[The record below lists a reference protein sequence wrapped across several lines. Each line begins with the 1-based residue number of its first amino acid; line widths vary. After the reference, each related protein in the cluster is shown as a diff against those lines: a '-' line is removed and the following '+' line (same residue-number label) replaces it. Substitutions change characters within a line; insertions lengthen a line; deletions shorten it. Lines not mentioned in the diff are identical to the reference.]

1 MHLTRVRNVTELAPL
16 ASEQIMRSYFV
27 AFGLIFACLAS
38 LHAAEPPKS
47 SGRYAVILSD
57 PSASEFALSH
67 HGATQAIESHRQ
79 QVRASQDAL
88 RSELT
93 RRKYIVT
100 GSVQSLLNAIFVVAT
115 PQQVAELRGLPGVKA
130 VRPLQRFHPNLARAV
145 VVIDANPSGW
155 NLAGG
160 MDNAGKGLKIGMI
173 DTGIDQTHPA
183 FQDPALPIPAG
194 FPKCDVQSDCAN
206 FTNNKVIVARSYIK
220 QLAAGTA
227 PNPATTSR
235 PDDYSARDR
244 DGHGTATAM
253 CAAGESNTG
262 PVATIAGVAPKAYLG
277 NYKVFGDP
285 EVNGFT
291 DGDIIIMAL
300 EDALNDG
307 MDIVSLSLGST
318 ALYGPLDTGAAC
330 GESAGT
336 PCDPEASAVEN
347 AIQSGMLVVAAAGNE
362 GENGSQTSFPTQN
375 TIDSPGDAPSAI
387 AAAGNFNGHTW
398 GSAVLVTGA
407 GVSSAIQNIQA
418 QPSLDGPQPGKTSAP
433 LFDVTPLSGDPL
445 GCGEIP
451 YGSLTGDLV
460 LIERGTCDFSTK
472 VFNAQSAGAIGVIV
486 YDPGSDDLFNPS
498 GLFGTSIPLAFIG
511 ETAGTALK
519 TFIDANPGH
528 TATLELVAQPQQYN
542 IMAAFSS
549 RGPTINGM
557 LKPDVTAVGTDLY
570 MATQRFNPDGDLYG
584 PDGFTIS
591 QGTSFSTPLVAGATA
606 LVKQVH
612 PNYTPAQMKSAVVN
626 TAVGNVLTEDGSTPA
641 FLISQ
646 GAGLLDV
653 AAAIS
658 TTVSVAPTN
667 ASFGYL
673 TSFPP
678 ANVPLQIT
686 NTGSSSVNLTL
697 AVAPLTSD
705 ANGKVSLSS
714 TSVSLSAGQSTT
726 VTAALGGTMPVA
738 GSYEGFITIKGGA
751 KEVQVPYLYV
761 VGDGVP
767 FNVTATFSVSP
778 FDCTVGQTVTD
789 GALAFQLIDQWGV
802 PISGVPITWTVNTG
816 GGSISS
822 DPTQT
827 DSETEAAPG
836 VPGFGFAGATCGP
849 TPGPQEFMATVGG
862 MQVLFDGTARLNP
875 TISPNSAVN
884 AASFQVGQGVAPG
897 SYIAL
902 FGTGLSDTTDVFT
915 TPYLPLAIDYVSVS
929 FDVPS
934 ANLSLPGLISYVS
947 PGQVNLQVPWEL
959 QGQSSAV
966 IKVTIEDSQG
976 SVYTLPLA
984 AYSPAFFDEL
994 ESGSNTPVIV
1004 AVDGS
1009 GNRIGSSHPA
1019 TRGQMVQLYANGLG
1033 PVNHQPADGALTP
1046 VSPQATTTSNPTVTI
1061 AGQPATVQFSGL
1073 APNLIGVYQLTV
1085 TVPANI
1091 SPGMQPAIVT
1101 INGIA
1106 SPAANLPVQ

>member
-1 MHLTRVRNVTELAPL
+1 
-16 ASEQIMRSYFV
+16 MRRYSV
-27 AFGLIFACLAS
+27 AFVLISACLGS
-38 LHAAEPPKS
+38 LHAAELPKS
-47 SGRYAVILSD
+47 SGRYALILAD
-57 PSASEFALSH
+57 PSAAEFAQAH
-67 HGATQAIESHRQ
+67 HGAAQAIESHRQ
-79 QVRASQDAL
+79 QVRVSQDAL

-100 GSVQSLLNAIFVVAT
+100 GSVQTLLNAVFVIAT
-115 PQQVAELRGLPGVKA
+115 PQQLAELRSLPGVKA
-130 VRPLQRFHPNLARAV
+130 VRPLRRFHPNLARAV
-145 VVIDANPSGW
+145 VVIDANPAGW

-160 MDNAGKGLKIGMI
+160 KDNAGKGLKIGMI

-194 FPKCDVQSDCAN
+194 FPKCDVQSDCTN
-206 FTNNKVIVARSYIK
+206 FTNNKVIVARSYVRL
-220 QLAAGTA
+220 LAAGTA
-227 PNPATTSR
+227 PNPAATSR

-253 CAAGESNTG
+253 CAAGESNAG

-291 DGDIIIMAL
+291 TGDIIIQAL
-300 EDALNDG
+300 EDALSDG

-318 ALYGPLDTGAAC
+318 ALSGPLDTGATC

-336 PCDPEASAVEN
+336 PCDPEAFAVES

-362 GENGSQTSFPTQN
+362 GENGSQTNFPTQN

-387 AAAGNFNGHTW
+387 SAAGNFNGHTW
-398 GSAVLVTGA
+398 GSAVLVAGA
-407 GVSSAIQNIQA
+407 GVSSTIQNIPAQA
-418 QPSLDGPQPGKTSAP
+418 SDDGPQPGKTSAP
-433 LFDVTPLSGDPL
+433 LRDVAPISGDPL
-445 GCGEIP
+445 GCSEIP
-451 YGSLTGDLV
+451 GGSLSGDLA

-472 VFNAQSAGAIGVIV
+472 VFNAQAAGAVGVII
-486 YDPGSDDLFNPS
+486 YDPTSDNLIFPD
-498 GLFGTSIPLAFIG
+498 GLFGTSIPMALIG

-519 TFIDANPGH
+519 SFIDANPGY
-528 TATLELVAQPQQYN
+528 TATLELVAEAQQYN

-584 PDGFTIS
+584 PDGYTTS
-591 QGTSFSTPLVAGATA
+591 QGTSFSTPQVTGATA

-658 TTVSVAPTN
+658 STVAVAPTN
-667 ASFGYL
+667 ISFGYL

-697 AVAPLTSD
+697 AVTPLTSD
-705 ANGKVSLSS
+705 ANAKVNLSS
-714 TSVSLSAGQSTT
+714 TTVSLSAGQSTT
-726 VTAALGGTMPVA
+726 VTASLGGTMPVS
-738 GSYEGFITIKGGA
+738 GSYEGFVTITGGA
-751 KEVQVPYLYV
+751 KPLQVPYLYV

-767 FNVTATFSVSP
+767 YNVTATFSVSP
-778 FDCTVGQTVTD
+778 FDCTVGQVVPD
-789 GALAFQLIDQWGV
+789 GALAFQLIDQCGV
-802 PISGVPITWTVNTG
+802 PIAGIPITWAVNQG

-822 DPTQT
+822 DPNAT
-827 DSETEAAPG
+827 DSETEAVPG
-836 VPGFGFAGATCGP
+836 VPGFGFATAACGP

-875 TISPNSAVN
+875 TISPSSAVN

-915 TPYLPLAIDYVSVS
+915 TPYLPLAIDNVSVS

-934 ANLSLPGLISYVS
+934 AGISLPGLISYVS

-966 IKVTIEDSQG
+966 IKVSIEDSQG

-984 AYSPAFFDEL
+984 AYSPAFFDFI
-994 ESGSNTPVIV
+994 ESSTNDDLIV
-1004 AVDGS
+1004 AEDSS

-1019 TRGQMVQLYANGLG
+1019 TRGQVVQLYANGLG
-1033 PVNHQPADGALTP
+1033 PVNNQPADGALTP
-1046 VSPQATTTSNPTVTI
+1046 VSPQATTTATPTVTI
-1061 AGQPATVQFSGL
+1061 GGQPATVQFSGL

-1091 SPGMQPAIVT
+1091 SAGIQQAVVT
-1101 INGIA
+1101 INGVS

>member
-1 MHLTRVRNVTELAPL
+1 
-16 ASEQIMRSYFV
+16 MRRYSV
-27 AFGLIFACLAS
+27 AFGLLFACLGS
-38 LHAAEPPKS
+38 LHAADLPKP
-47 SGRYAVILSD
+47 SGRYALILAD
-57 PSASEFALSH
+57 PPAAEFAQAH
-67 HGATQAIESHRQ
+67 HGAAQAIESHRQ
-79 QVRASQDAL
+79 QLRVSQDAL

-93 RRKYIVT
+93 RRHYVVT
-100 GSVQSLLNAIFVVAT
+100 GSVQRLLNSVFVIAT
-115 PQQVAELRGLPGVKA
+115 PQQLAELRSLPGVKA
-130 VRPLQRFHPNLARAV
+130 VRPLRRFHSNLARAV
-145 VVIDANPSGW
+145 VVIDANPNGW

-160 MDNAGKGLKIGMI
+160 KDNAGKGLKIGMI

-194 FPKCDVQSDCAN
+194 FPKCDVQSDCTN
-206 FTNNKVIVARSYIK
+206 FTNNKVIVARSYVK
-220 QLAAGTA
+220 LLAAGTA
-227 PNPATTSR
+227 PNPAATSR

-253 CAAGESNTG
+253 CAAGESNAG

-291 DGDIIIMAL
+291 TGDIIIQAL
-300 EDALNDG
+300 EDAQSDG

-318 ALYGPLDTGAAC
+318 ALSGPLDTGATC

-336 PCDPEASAVEN
+336 PCDPEAFAVEN
-347 AIQSGMLVVAAAGNE
+347 AIKSGMLVVAAAGNE

-387 AAAGNFNGHTW
+387 AAAGNLNGHTW
-398 GSAVLVTGA
+398 GSAVVVTGA
-407 GVSSAIQNIQA
+407 GVSSNLQNIPAQA
-418 QPSLDGPQPGKTSAP
+418 SDDGPQPGKTSAP
-433 LFDVTPLSGDPL
+433 LRDVAPISGDPL

-451 YGSLTGDLV
+451 EGSLAGDLA

-472 VFNAQSAGAIGVIV
+472 VYNAQAAGAVGVIV
-486 YDPGSDDLFNPS
+486 YDPGSDTLITPD
-498 GLFGTSIPLAFIG
+498 GLYGTSIPMALIG

-519 TFIDANPGH
+519 SFIDANPSN
-528 TATLELVAQPQQYN
+528 TVTLELVAEAQQYN

-557 LKPDVTAVGTDLY
+557 LKPDVTAVATDLY

-584 PDGFTIS
+584 PDGYTIS
-591 QGTSFSTPLVAGATA
+591 QGTSFSTPQVTGATA

-612 PNYTPAQMKSAVVN
+612 PNFTPAELKSAVVN

-646 GAGLLDV
+646 GAGLLDL

-658 TTVSVAPTN
+658 STVAVAPTN
-667 ASFGYL
+667 ISFGYL

-686 NTGSSSVNLTL
+686 NTGSSSVTLTL
-697 AVAPLTSD
+697 AVAPITSD

-714 TSVSLSAGQSTT
+714 TSVSLGAGQSTT
-726 VTAALGGTMPVA
+726 VTASLGGTMPVS
-738 GSYEGFITIKGGA
+738 GSYEGFVTITGGA
-751 KEVQVPYLYV
+751 KPLQVPYLYV

-778 FDCTVGQTVTD
+778 FDCTVGQVVPD

-802 PISGVPITWTVNTG
+802 PISGIPITWGVNIG

-822 DPTQT
+822 DPSQT
-827 DSETEAAPG
+827 DSETEAVPG
-836 VPGFGFAGATCGP
+836 VPGFGFATAACGP
-849 TPGPQEFMATVGG
+849 TPGPQEFVATVGG
-862 MQVLFDGTARLNP
+862 MQLLFDGTARLNP

-884 AASFQVGQGVAPG
+884 AASFQVSQGVAPG

-915 TPYLPLAIDYVSVS
+915 TPYLPLAIDNVSVS

-966 IKVTIEDSQG
+966 IKVTIEDTQG

-984 AYSPAFFDEL
+984 PYSPAFFDEL
-994 ESGSNTPVIV
+994 ESGSNPPVVV
-1004 AVDGS
+1004 AIDAS
-1009 GNRIGSSHPA
+1009 GNRIGSAHPA
-1019 TRGQMVQLYANGLG
+1019 TRGQVVQLYANGLG
-1033 PVNHQPADGALTP
+1033 PVNNQPADGALTP
-1046 VSPQATTTSNPTVTI
+1046 MSPQATTTAQPTVTI
-1061 AGQPATVQFSGL
+1061 GGQPATLQFSGL

-1085 TVPANI
+1085 AVPANI
-1091 SPGMQPAIVT
+1091 STGMQSAIVT
-1101 INGIA
+1101 INGVS

>member
-1 MHLTRVRNVTELAPL
+1 MRRYCVALVLT
-16 ASEQIMRSYFV
+16 
-27 AFGLIFACLAS
+27 FAWLGS
-38 LHAAEPPKS
+38 LYAAELPTF
-47 SGRYAVILSD
+47 SGRYALILD
-57 PSASEFALSH
+57 NPSAAEFAQVH
-67 HGATQAIESHRQ
+67 HGTTQAIESHRQ
-79 QVRASQDAL
+79 QIRASQDAL

-100 GSVQSLLNAIFVVAT
+100 GAVQTLLNAVFVIAT
-115 PQQVAELRGLPGVKA
+115 PQQMAELRSLPGVRA
-130 VRPLQRFHPNLARAV
+130 VRPLRRFHPNLARAV
-145 VVIDANPSGW
+145 VVIDANPNGW

-160 MDNAGKGLKIGMI
+160 EGNAGKGLKIGMI

-183 FQDPALPIPAG
+183 FQDASLPMPAG
-194 FPKCDVQSDCAN
+194 FPKCDVQSNCAN
-206 FTNNKVIVARSYIK
+206 FTNNKVIVARSYVK

-227 PNPATTSR
+227 PNPAATSR

-253 CAAGESNTG
+253 CAAGESNPG
-262 PVATIAGVAPKAYLG
+262 PAATIAGVAPKAYLG

-291 DGDIIIMAL
+291 GGDIIVMAL

-318 ALYGPLDTGAAC
+318 ALSGPLDTGAAC
-330 GESAGT
+330 GASAGA
-336 PCDPEASAVEN
+336 PCDPEAFAVEN
-347 AIQSGMLVVAAAGNE
+347 AIQSGMLVIAAAGNE

-387 AAAGNFNGHTW
+387 AVAGNFNGHTW
-398 GSAVLVTGA
+398 GSAVLVSG
-407 GVSSAIQNIQA
+407 GPSAIQNIQA
-418 QPSLDGPQPGKTSAP
+418 QASLDGPQPGKTSAP
-433 LFDVTPLSGDPL
+433 LFDVTPISGDPL
-445 GCGEIP
+445 GCNEIP
-451 YGSLTGDLV
+451 GGSLAGDLV

-472 VFNAQSAGAIGVIV
+472 VFNAQSAGAVGVIV
-486 YDPGSDDLFNPS
+486 YDPGSDNLLVPS
-498 GLFGTSIPLAFIG
+498 GLFGTSIPMALIG
-511 ETAGTALK
+511 ETDGTALK

-528 TATLELVAQPQQYN
+528 TATLELVAQAQQYN

-591 QGTSFSTPLVAGATA
+591 QGTSFSTPQVAGATA

-658 TTVSVAPTN
+658 TTVAVAPTN
-667 ASFGYL
+667 VSFGYL

-705 ANGKVSLSS
+705 ANAKVNLSS

-726 VTAALGGTMPVA
+726 VTATLRGTMPVA

-751 KEVQVPYLYV
+751 KELQVPYLYV

-778 FDCTVGQTVTD
+778 FDCTVGQVVPD

-802 PISGVPITWTVNTG
+802 PVSGIPIIWTVNTG

-822 DPTQT
+822 DPNQT
-827 DSETEAAPG
+827 DSTTEAAPG
-836 VPGFGFAGATCGP
+836 VPGFGFASAACGP

-915 TPYLPLAIDYVSVS
+915 TPYLPLAIDSVSVS

-966 IKVTIEDSQG
+966 IKVTIQDSQG
-976 SVYTLPLA
+976 TVYTLPLA

-1004 AVDGS
+1004 ALDAS

-1019 TRGQMVQLYANGLG
+1019 TRGQVVQLYANGLG
-1033 PVNHQPADGALTP
+1033 PVNNQPTDGELTP
-1046 VSPQATTTSNPTVTI
+1046 MSPQSTTTTNPTVTI
-1061 AGQPATVQFSGL
+1061 GGQPATVQFSGL

-1091 SPGMQPAIVT
+1091 SAGLQSAIVT
-1101 INGIA
+1101 INGVA